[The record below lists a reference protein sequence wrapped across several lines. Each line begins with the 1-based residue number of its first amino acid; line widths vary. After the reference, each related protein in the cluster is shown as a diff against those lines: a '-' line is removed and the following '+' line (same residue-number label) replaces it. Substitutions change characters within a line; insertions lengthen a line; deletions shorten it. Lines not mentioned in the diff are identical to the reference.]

1 MTEINWTSLLH
12 KLQADLESGD
22 WLTKSYQIAGRR
34 REIRDVNEFL
44 ELLKYVE
51 QKAAVQTKSVSGRTY
66 ARPIRP
72 R

>member
-34 REIRDVNEFL
+34 TRLPV
-44 ELLKYVE
+44 V
-51 QKAAVQTKSVSGRTY
+51 VVKSVTSASLY
-66 ARPIRP
+66 NC
-72 R
+72 

>member
-1 MTEINWTSLLH
+1 MTTFSWTSLLQ

-22 WLTKSYQIAGRR
+22 WMTKSYQIAGRR
-34 REIRDVNEFL
+34 REIRDVSEFL
-44 ELLKYVE
+44 KLLRHVE
-51 QKAAVQTKSVSGRTY
+51 HKAAVETKSVSGRTY

>member
-34 REIRDVNEFL
+34 REIRDINEFIQ
-44 ELLKYVE
+44 LLKYVE
-51 QKAAVQTKSVSGRTY
+51 YKAAVQSNSVTGRTY
-66 ARPIRP
+66 AKPVRSR
-72 R
+72 